1 MPTAQNGAGIHSFFD
16 QQFPGLFCQM
26 RQQNFKALFHGI

>member
-16 QQFPGLFCQM
+16 QQFPWLAFFLP
-26 RQQNFKALFHGI
+26 NASAEF